1 MIKNFIFHGEKLNR
15 RISML
20 KNVIIDHDNLVISV
34 YNLLQKVNQSVS
46 HIKNLT
52 VSKKNIADF
61 ALANSIV

>member
-52 VSKKNIADF
+52 VSKKI
-61 ALANSIV
+61 